1 MFLPTSSARLP
12 PYKSIKPKP
21 LRGSAYSSVR
31 SRMKSAQTSGIAKA
45 ISGVV
50 FGCLGFAVVPA
61 FGAPFVG
68 CDNAG
73 WLILASAC
81 GHWPETLR
89 GFLFVLP
96 IAVLAP
102 ARWLLP
108 VLANMLLLVIAL
120 AGGASAVQSGGHLF
134 SSGDISHSFELGH
147 PILIGGLLAFCLG
160 LLFRVTRREP
170 TRSVA

>member
-1 MFLPTSSARLP
+1 
-12 PYKSIKPKP
+12 
-21 LRGSAYSSVR
+21 
-31 SRMKSAQTSGIAKA
+31 MKSAQASDIAKA
-45 ISGVV
+45 IAGVV
-50 FGCLGFAVVPA
+50 FGCLGFAVVPV
-61 FGAPFVG
+61 FGAPFLG

-73 WLILASAC
+73 WLVLASAC

-108 VLANMLLLVIAL
+108 VLANILLLAIAL
-120 AGGASAVQSGGHLF
+120 AGGASAVQSGDHLF
-134 SSGDISHSFELGH
+134 SSGGIFHSFELGH
-147 PILIGGLLAFCLG
+147 PILVGGLLAFCLG
-160 LLFRVTRREP
+160 LLFGRTRREP